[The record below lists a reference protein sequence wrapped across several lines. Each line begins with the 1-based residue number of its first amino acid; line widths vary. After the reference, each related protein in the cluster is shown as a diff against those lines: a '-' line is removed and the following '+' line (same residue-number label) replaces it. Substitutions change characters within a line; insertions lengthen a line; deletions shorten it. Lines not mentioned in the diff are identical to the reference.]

1 MDIMVEPDC
10 HDKNDNEE
18 EPDNDLDCSWIN
30 NFDNT
35 QGSYLKFYKEIPQ
48 KVNVYIFYVNKENII
63 EYQKKFKIKLNK
75 DGILK
80 KENLSIIIQKTKKP
94 FYILKNILKY
104 NFTTNPEDINK
115 FIASNEKVTLV
126 NYVNN
131 IQDIK
136 YNETVK
142 IAQSLNA
149 LYLVYKH
156 KEKTQNN
163 TKKVYKLKKKY
174 NTRRNLGNK
183 SI

>member
-10 HDKNDNEE
+10 CDKNDNEE

-48 KVNVYIFYVNKENII
+48 KIKVYIFYVNKENIVDC
-63 EYQKKFKIKLNK
+63 KKKIKIKLNK
-75 DGILK
+75 EGILK
-80 KENLSIIIQKTKKP
+80 KEILSMIIQKTKKSL
-94 FYILKNILKY
+94 YILKNILKY
-104 NFTTNPEDINK
+104 NFTTDPENINK
-115 FIASNEKVTLV
+115 FITSNEKVTLV

-136 YNETVK
+136 YNNTIK

-149 LYLVYKH
+149 LYLIYKH
-156 KEKTQNN
+156 KEKTKNN
-163 TKKVYKLKKKY
+163 TKKVYKFKKKS
-174 NTRRNLGNK
+174 NTRRNLDNK